1 MKNKEYLCIG
11 KVVGTRGIRGE
22 IKVEPWCDYP
32 ENFYDIENI
41 YIDIN
46 SEPLSITSLRV
57 HKRQVLLSIEGIDCK
72 NSAEILR
79 GKHLYAYK
87 KDIPLEEGRYFIE
100 DLKGCAVFHSES
112 GIELGI
118 LKDVFN
124 TGANDIYSIVNLS
137 KKEYLVP
144 IIDGTVKEIN
154 IEEHKIIINPI
165 RGIFDE

>member
-11 KVVGTRGIRGE
+11 KIVGTRGIRGE

-32 ENFYDIENI
+32 ENFYEIKNI
-41 YIDIN
+41 YINID
-46 SEPLSITSLRV
+46 SEPLNIMNLRI
-57 HKRQVLLSIEGIDCK
+57 HKGQVLLLIEGIDCK

-100 DLKGCAVFHSES
+100 DLKGCNVFHSES

-118 LKDVFN
+118 LNDVFN
-124 TGANDIYSIVNLS
+124 TGANDIYSIINQS

-154 IEEHKIIINPI
+154 IEDNKILINPI